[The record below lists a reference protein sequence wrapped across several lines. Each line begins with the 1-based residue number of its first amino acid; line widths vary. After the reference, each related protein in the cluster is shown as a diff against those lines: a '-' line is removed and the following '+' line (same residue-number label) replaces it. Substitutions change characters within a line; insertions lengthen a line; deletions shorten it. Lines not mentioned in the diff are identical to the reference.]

1 MRETTTQLRT
11 YIFIDSLQP
20 QFTSFVS
27 TIAQGFLPVPG
38 QASLWVEIAP
48 GMEINRVTDVAL
60 KTTDVQPGLMIVE
73 RAFGLLEVH
82 SNDQAQVRACGEA
95 ILDALGLDVQQRHR
109 PKVVTSTL
117 IKNVDKYQTQLINRM
132 RHGNMLIPG
141 DTLMVVE
148 TEPAGYAA
156 FAANEAEKAARINI
170 LEVRA
175 VGAFGRIYIGG
186 DEAEVLEAKRACD
199 QAISGVA
206 GIDGG
211 AQK

>member
-1 MRETTTQLRT
+1 MTQLRT

-20 QFTSFVS
+20 QLASFVS

-60 KTTDVQPGLMIVE
+60 KSTDVQPGLMIVE

-82 SNDQAQVRACGEA
+82 SDDQAQVRACGVA
-95 ILDALGLDVQQRHR
+95 ILDTLGLEPEQRQR
-109 PKVVTSTL
+109 PQVVTSTL
-117 IKNVDKYQTQLINRM
+117 IKNVDKYQTQLVNRM

-156 FAANEAEKAARINI
+156 FAANEAEKAANINI

-186 DEAEVLEAKRACD
+186 DEAEVLEAKKACD
-199 QAISGVA
+199 LAIGNVA
-206 GIDGG
+206 GVEAGG
-211 AQK
+211 TK